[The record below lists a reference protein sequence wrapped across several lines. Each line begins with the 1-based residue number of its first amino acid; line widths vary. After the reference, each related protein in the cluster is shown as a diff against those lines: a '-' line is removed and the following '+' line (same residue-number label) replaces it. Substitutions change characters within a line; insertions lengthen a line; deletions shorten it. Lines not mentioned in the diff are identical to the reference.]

1 MNKSLRCQNC
11 GAALHVSQQKS
22 GMIRCDYCGTDT
34 VVEVRTNPI
43 QVEYSRQFTSRLRK
57 LIDEHFTED
66 EMRDLVA
73 ELDAVLTAPYR
84 IQYDDLPGRSQSSK
98 ALELVK
104 WCERRQLLQA
114 LVDVVHAMR
123 SSIEF

>member
-11 GAALHVSQQKS
+11 GAALHVSQQQS
-22 GMIRCDYCGTDT
+22 GLIRCDYCGTDT
-34 VVEVRTNPI
+34 GVEVTANPA
-43 QVEYSRQFTSRLRK
+43 QVGYSRQFISRLRK
-57 LIDEHFTED
+57 LIDEHFTEE
-66 EMRDLVA
+66 EMRELVA
-73 ELDAVLTAPYR
+73 RLDAALTAPYR

-104 WCERRQLLQA
+104 WCERRQLLQT

-123 SSIEF
+123 PSIEF

>member
-1 MNKSLRCQNC
+1 MNRSLRCQNC

-22 GMIRCDYCGTDT
+22 GLIRCDYCETDT
-34 VVEVRTNPI
+34 VVEVRANPV
-43 QVEYSRQFTSRLRK
+43 QAEYSRQFTSRLRK
-57 LIDEHFTED
+57 LIDEYFTED

-73 ELDAVLTAPYR
+73 QLDAVLTAPYR

-123 SSIEF
+123 PSIEL